1 MGWKGKYQQ
10 SSHSTW
16 QKSLTVASK
25 ATTSVVFYVSSCIPR
40 LFLALPLRLSLFLDT
55 KQAQNC
61 HHHTNQPPK
70 TQTITTPLLLYL
82 KLNHHTTTIAKIQET
97 HTQNHHHQTPGQTH
111 TQTHH
116 HQIRETHTPKSITT
130 TAKIHQAHG
139 DGERDYRKE
148 KWGEKKKK
156 NRWRKKKKREKGW
169 MVMKEKNETEK
180 EWRSDKGARERKR
193 KEKVEKE
200 RERGKSM
207 KVEIQ
212 TLDIAP

>member
-116 HQIRETHTPKSITT
+116 HQIRETHTQNQSPPPNPHPNPPPPNPGNPHPKINHHHS
-130 TAKIHQAHG
+130 QNPPSP
-139 DGERDYRKE
+139 R
-148 KWGEKKKK
+148 
-156 NRWRKKKKREKGW
+156 RWR
-169 MVMKEKNETEK
+169 
-180 EWRSDKGARERKR
+180 ER
-193 KEKVEKE
+193 
-200 RERGKSM
+200 
-207 KVEIQ
+207 
-212 TLDIAP
+212 L